1 MRQTISKDHSNE
13 TLIQNQAIIIGAHCN
28 SKIRKE
34 RCLKLLQEVKNRF
47 GDDYLI
53 IFCSHLPIETEFYDY
68 VNYAI
73 YNKQNKSIK
82 LKLKIKQLQENVFFL
97 HIIFFFYL
105 IYYSL

>member
-68 VNYAI
+68 VNYRSNNRMEMFYDIATS
-73 YNKQNKSIK
+73 KRSSI
-82 LKLKIKQLQENVFFL
+82 I
-97 HIIFFFYL
+97 
-105 IYYSL
+105 

>member
-47 GDDYLI
+47 GDDYMKDFWNL
-53 IFCSHLPIETEFYDY
+53 
-68 VNYAI
+68 VNGE
-73 YNKQNKSIK
+73 
-82 LKLKIKQLQENVFFL
+82 ENTL
-97 HIIFFFYL
+97 HRQGKNTL
-105 IYYSL
+105 